1 MHRQIWE
8 EEEGNLKK
16 LKFGE
21 VAVVVV
27 EEEEVGPLPLPLL
40 LLLHH
45 QPLCWV

>member
-1 MHRQIWE
+1 MHCQIWE

-27 EEEEVGPLPLPLL
+27 VEEEVVGPLLLL